1 MEWVYN
7 IQQMKTSVKKYGHVA
22 KGTLENIQYV
32 VSNKF

>member
-1 MEWVYN
+1 MGLQHPTNEE
-7 IQQMKTSVKKYGHVA
+7 KYGHVA